1 MVQMLL
7 LGIFL
12 LAGLVLL
19 GRWFVTADPRTMART
34 LRYVGIGAAV
44 LVILFLAVTRQL
56 GVLLMALPV
65 LAPLFL
71 RWRAVANRLKS
82 MRGPSPGITSGIDTD
97 FLHVELD
104 HDTGRM
110 AGRIRRGRH
119 ADRDLESL
127 SVDEVIEV
135 IREAHQDDPQSAA
148 VLEAFLDRTHGAEW
162 REGAT
167 GQEKENGARG
177 TGDGPMTRE
186 EAYRILGLE
195 PGADAQ
201 AIKHAH
207 RRLMMKFHPDQG
219 GSDYIAAK
227 LNEAKDLLLD
237 T

>member
-34 LRYVGIGAAV
+34 LRWVGIGAAV

-56 GVLLMALPV
+56 GLLLMALPV

-82 MRGPSPGITSGIDTD
+82 MRGPSPGSTSGIDTE

-127 SVDEVIEV
+127 SVDELIEV

-148 VLEAFLDRTHGAEW
+148 ILEAFLDRSHGPEW
-162 REGAT
+162 RERAA
-167 GQEKENGARG
+167 GQEDHPRG

-201 AIKHAH
+201 AIKQAH

-227 LNEAKDLLLD
+227 LNEAKDLLLSS
-237 T
+237 